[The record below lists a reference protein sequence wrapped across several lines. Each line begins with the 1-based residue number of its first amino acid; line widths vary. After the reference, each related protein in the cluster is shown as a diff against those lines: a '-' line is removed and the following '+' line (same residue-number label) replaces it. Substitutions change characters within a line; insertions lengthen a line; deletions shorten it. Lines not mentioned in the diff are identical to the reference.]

1 MHYTM
6 DLNSRLI
13 DRHGELVSIIDLYDK
28 IRKIPMAF
36 EKPTEKILLE
46 KPGSIIYRVDEEH
59 QLQTLGRGHAELTHE
74 QIRIFVNSDSF
85 IFTLDEVNYISIEQ
99 NHKLTVTTTNHT
111 LQIDLEGYNALQWQ
125 HYINRLKAGEKP
137 VSSL

>member
-1 MHYTM
+1 M

-13 DRHGELVSIIDLYDK
+13 DRHGEPVSILDIYDS
-28 IRKIPMAF
+28 IRKIPMVF
-36 EKPTEKILLE
+36 ENASAEILLE

-59 QLQTLGRGHAELTHE
+59 QLQTLGRGHTELTNE
-74 QIRIFVNSDSF
+74 QLCVFVNSDSF
-85 IFTLDEVNYISIEQ
+85 VFSMDEIQYISIEQ
-99 NHKLTVTTTNHT
+99 NHKLTVTTSNHT